1 MMRVRGKIETLDL
14 REYMETSLKLVGSQ
28 TLIYCGDIFGELDT
42 PGCRPLSQRGW
53 RKRKVL
59 REGNQRGES
68 ITILIYGLVL
78 NFDIKCN
85 YTMDKIKFNKH

>member
-1 MMRVRGKIETLDL
+1 M
-14 REYMETSLKLVGSQ
+14 KLVGSQ

-59 REGNQRGES
+59 REGNQRRES
-68 ITILIYGLVL
+68 ITILTYGLVL
-78 NFDIKCN
+78 NLTSNVIALRIRGKVQRRLSLHKYLGNFDF
-85 YTMDKIKFNKH
+85 Y